1 MRDSLKNLAEL
12 ASIELAY
19 ARAEIAMMAR
29 EGDEEKPRIS
39 NHMEFAEANLQALMA
54 MIEELKPDASR
65 RRLQSAGRER
75 ATT

>member
-29 EGDEEKPRIS
+29 EGDEKFRIS
-39 NHMEFAEANLQALMA
+39 NHMESAEANLQALMA
-54 MIEELKPDASR
+54 MIEEFKPDASR